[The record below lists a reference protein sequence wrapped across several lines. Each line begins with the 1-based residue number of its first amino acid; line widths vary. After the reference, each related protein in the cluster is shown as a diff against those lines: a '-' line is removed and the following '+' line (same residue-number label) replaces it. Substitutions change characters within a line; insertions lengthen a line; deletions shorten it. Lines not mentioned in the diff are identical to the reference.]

1 MSDPITHAG
10 NSAPILVAIGI
21 AITAVFQI
29 QALTFL
35 IALVGAGCG
44 LAFRPAPPEAKSKID
59 LALRFFGN
67 AGYVLITTIC
77 TAFAMFWLKKYFPD
91 AEYPVAF
98 FSAIVMMVY
107 RELLIDLGGKLLSI
121 KFQRIK

>member
-10 NSAPILVAIGI
+10 NSAPIFGAVAL
-21 AITAVFQI
+21 AITHVFQI
-29 QALTFL
+29 QAITFL
-35 IALVGAGCG
+35 IAIVGAGCG
-44 LAFRPAPPEAKSKID
+44 LAFRPAPPEAKSKVD

-98 FSAIVMMVY
+98 FGAMALMVY
-107 RELLIDLGGKLLSI
+107 RELLIDLGGKLISI
-121 KFQRIK
+121 RFQRIK